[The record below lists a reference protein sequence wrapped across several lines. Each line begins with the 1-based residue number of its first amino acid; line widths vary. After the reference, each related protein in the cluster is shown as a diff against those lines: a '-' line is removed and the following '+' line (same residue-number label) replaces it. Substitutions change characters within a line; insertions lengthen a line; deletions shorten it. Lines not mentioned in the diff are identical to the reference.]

1 MLWLA
6 WGLTD
11 CVLTCC
17 LAFSWLIYPSMQA
30 KLMILAVAG
39 TFRIRELAEI
49 SYASEAS
56 YRLVVLRCMQKW
68 KWEFDDQATS

>member
-1 MLWLA
+1 
-6 WGLTD
+6 
-11 CVLTCC
+11 
-17 LAFSWLIYPSMQA
+17 MQA